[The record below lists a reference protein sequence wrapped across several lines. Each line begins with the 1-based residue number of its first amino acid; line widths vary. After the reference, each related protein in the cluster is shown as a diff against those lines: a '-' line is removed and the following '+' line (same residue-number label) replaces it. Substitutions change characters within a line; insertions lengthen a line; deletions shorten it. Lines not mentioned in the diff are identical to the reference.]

1 MVVGCRPLCME
12 LPQFSQV
19 QLGRKGKR
27 YARPGVGTSV
37 GIKKRRCSVD
47 ELREAIETIIQTIIV
62 VERESQP
69 KKETINALAKTVAC
83 INRPV

>member
-1 MVVGCRPLCME
+1 M
-12 LPQFSQV
+12 
-19 QLGRKGKR
+19 
-27 YARPGVGTSV
+27 

-47 ELREAIETIIQTIIV
+47 ELREAIDTIIQTIIV

-69 KKETINALAKTVAC
+69 KKESINALAKTVAC